1 MNSYKDSGVE
11 WIGEMPKYWK
21 VKKIKQLVTNIKSLF
36 KDGDWIE
43 SKDILES
50 GIRYLTS
57 GNVGEGYYKEQ
68 GESYISK
75 ETFDKLRCLEVYPGD
90 LMISRLNLPVGR
102 ACIVPDKYPIYVV
115 AVDNVI
121 LRPDNIYSKKFL
133 LYIMNT
139 DGYAKEAEL
148 ISRGTTMKRI
158 SRSLLGEI
166 KIAVPNLTE
175 QKQIAEFLD
184 KKCAEIDSISSK
196 IEKQIELLKEYK
208 KSLITETVT
217 KGLDKNVPMKDS
229 GIEWIGDIPK
239 YWDMRRLRY
248 LANFKTGGTP
258 SEKFGID
265 TSGDYPWVT
274 ASDINSYYIES
285 YQQYISKEAISLCNY
300 KIFPNNTILI
310 VCIASIGKIG
320 IVRHKSYSNQQITA
334 IHNTVCD
341 ERFLL
346 YSMIQQI
353 EKIRLDASS
362 SVVPIINTSY
372 LKDVCIALPED
383 REEQLQV
390 ADFLDKKCSE
400 IDSIISKK
408 ERQLDLMKEHRK
420 SLIYEYVT
428 GKKRV
433 GGVDYGN

>member
-1 MNSYKDSGVE
+1 M
-11 WIGEMPKYWK
+11 
-21 VKKIKQLVTNIKSLF
+21 
-36 KDGDWIE
+36 
-43 SKDILES
+43 ES

-75 ETFDKLRCLEVYPGD
+75 ETFDKLRCLEVFPGD

-121 LRPDNIYSKKFL
+121 LRPDNIYNIKFL

-166 KIAVPNLTE
+166 KIAVPNLAE
-175 QKQIAEFLD
+175 QNKIADFLD
-184 KKCAEIDSISSK
+184 KKCEEMDSVTSK
-196 IEKQIELLKEYK
+196 IEKQIELLKDYK

-229 GIEWIGDIPK
+229 GIEWIGEIPECWEIKKAKYMFKIKDGTHDTPDYVDDNEIDRTYPLITTRNIENGKINTKSAFHISYNDFIDIYKRSNVEKFDLLMP
-239 YWDMRRLRY
+239 MI
-248 LANFKTGGTP
+248 GTVGNP
-258 SEKFGID
+258 VIVETSEKFAIKNVALFKMNFD
-265 TSGDYPWVT
+265 RLFSKN
-274 ASDINSYYIES
+274 IYYQFYALFVQEQIRLNTKGGVQSFISLEM
-285 YQQYISKEAISLCNY
+285 ISKIQLLKTSEKEI
-300 KIFPNNTILI
+300 KEI
-310 VCIASIGKIG
+310 V
-320 IVRHKSYSNQQITA
+320 
-334 IHNTVCD
+334 
-341 ERFLL
+341 
-346 YSMIQQI
+346 
-353 EKIRLDASS
+353 
-362 SVVPIINTSY
+362 
-372 LKDVCIALPED
+372 
-383 REEQLQV
+383 
-390 ADFLDKKCSE
+390 DFLDEKCSK
-400 IDSIISKK
+400 IDSTISKK
-408 ERQLDLMKEHRK
+408 ERQLDLMKEYRK

-433 GGVDYGN
+433 GGVEYGN

>member
-1 MNSYKDSGVE
+1 ME
-11 WIGEMPKYWK
+11 IGLNLRIFWNQ
-21 VKKIKQLVTNIKSLF
+21 VL
-36 KDGDWIE
+36 G
-43 SKDILES
+43 ILP
-50 GIRYLTS
+50 S

-184 KKCAEIDSISSK
+184 KKCAEIDSISS
-196 IEKQIELLKEYK
+196 
-208 KSLITETVT
+208 
-217 KGLDKNVPMKDS
+217 
-229 GIEWIGDIPK
+229 
-239 YWDMRRLRY
+239 
-248 LANFKTGGTP
+248 KTGGTP

>member
-1 MNSYKDSGVE
+1 MISYKDSGVN
-11 WIGEMPKYWK
+11 WIGNIPDNWEI
-21 VKKIKQLVTNIKSLF
+21 KKIKYLATSQESLF

-43 SKDILES
+43 TKDIEES

-68 GESYISK
+68 GEGYISQ
-75 ETFDKLRCLEVYPGD
+75 ETFDKLRCLAVYPGD

-102 ACIVPDKYPIYVV
+102 ACIVPNGHSIYVV

-121 LRPDNIYSKKFL
+121 LRPDIRYSKKYL
-133 LYIMNT
+133 MYIMNIT
-139 DGYAKEAEL
+139 GYAKEVEL

-166 KIAVPNLTE
+166 KIAVPNYNVQQE
-175 QKQIAEFLD
+175 IVNFLD
-184 KKCAEIDSISSK
+184 KKCLEIDVVIAK
-196 IEKQIELLKEYK
+196 IEKQIELLKKYK
-208 KSLITETVT
+208 KSLISETVT

-229 GIEWIGDIPK
+229 ELEWIGKIPEHWEGK
-239 YWDMRRLRY
+239 RLRY
-248 LANFKTGGTP
+248 LADFKIGGTP

-265 TSGDYPWVT
+265 IEGDYPWIT
-274 ASDINSYYIES
+274 ASDIKSYYIQS
-285 YQQYISKEAISLCNY
+285 FQQYISEEAVSLCNY
-300 KIFPNNTILI
+300 KIFPENTILI

-320 IVRHKSYSNQQITA
+320 ISKCKSYSNQQITA
-334 IHNTVCD
+334 LYNTLCN

-346 YSMIQQI
+346 YSIIQQI
-353 EKIRLDASS
+353 DKIRLDASS

-372 LKDVCIALPED
+372 LKDIYIGMPQE
-383 REEQLQV
+383 RKEQIEI

-400 IDSIISKK
+400 IDSVISKK
-408 ERQLDLMKEHRK
+408 ERQLNLIRKHRK

-433 GGVDYGN
+433 GGVDNGN